1 MCNVRCAARDQ
12 RPAANDRQRLAAY
25 DPSGSA
31 PMRGGIRRV
40 GVVLPVVFRMT
51 GCQNGR
57 LLKKLP
63 MRTISETRVRS
74 RRSIQAPSVN
84 QICRFAH
91 LGYRSPPI
99 ARIDPAPNRSQPA
112 FFQASGRFACTR
124 QAPRRRREPYA
135 TRTAGNAGRTQRG
148 PRAPIRPIPSP
159 RPKGRFLHRTL
170 PSHDSDDGRFARSDE
185 CEAAPAVHTVACR
198 ATPGATGR
206 GGLETGRS
214 GG

>member
-99 ARIDPAPNRSQPA
+99 AQIDPAPNRSQPA
-112 FFQASGRFACTR
+112 FFQTSGRFARTR
-124 QAPRRRREPYA
+124 QAPRRQREPQA
-135 TRTAGNAGRTQRG
+135 TRTPRNADPAHPFDQSLRRAQRAGFCIAPSHRTIRTMGVLPVRTSVRRRRRCTLWPVERRRAQRG
-148 PRAPIRPIPSP
+148 
-159 RPKGRFLHRTL
+159 
-170 PSHDSDDGRFARSDE
+170 
-185 CEAAPAVHTVACR
+185 AA
-198 ATPGATGR
+198 G
-206 GGLETGRS
+206 
-214 GG
+214 